1 MLGGVVQLQPV
12 GGAAWPP
19 PARTP
24 GTATRACGC
33 SGLSCT
39 STICS
44 ASGCCRQVCLVM
56 VRRDCVGMVRQHWV
70 GRPQTWQRRPVWVGA
85 GGGGSVA
92 GEFGGGAFGAG
103 VVDQGLA
110 VGGRGDERGGG
121 GVVELAWQPA
131 GDAVQAG
138 DGVVGEQR
146 FGAAGKLQVVGEVGG
161 GLGQVHGGD
170 GVAGGD
176 ALVERGEHAKA
187 QLAGKGGL
195 ADEDAGEGA
204 GGVHVGVGQQP

>member
-1 MLGGVVQLQPV
+1 
-12 GGAAWPP
+12 
-19 PARTP
+19 
-24 GTATRACGC
+24 
-33 SGLSCT
+33 
-39 STICS
+39 
-44 ASGCCRQVCLVM
+44 M
-56 VRRDCVGMVRQHWV
+56 VRRDCVKMVQQHWV

-121 GVVELAWQPA
+121 GVVELSGEPA
-131 GDAVQAG
+131 GDPVQAG

-146 FGAAGKLQVVGEVGG
+146 LGAAGEVQVVGQVGG
-161 GLGQVHGGD
+161 GLAKVHGWQ

-176 ALVERGEHAKA
+176 ALVEGGEHAKA

-195 ADEDAGEGA
+195 AHQVDSTGYFAKRLASAWLGWSEVFQAR
-204 GGVHVGVGQQP
+204 